1 MVHRSLSFAALA
13 FLAVSLGDLAPTAA
27 RSAEPAPSESGL
39 TATSAAAEALRA
51 NPELAAASAAIEA
64 ARGRLIQAGLWSNP
78 SLRLAGRTDVVFQNE
93 GERNLSIDLEQRFPI
108 AGRLARAQD
117 VARVD
122 VALALAESREFERT
136 LIGDVQRTVY
146 GIAALDEAIASRE
159 SVIATASQLVRAATR
174 RRQAAEVSDADVN
187 LLEIELARFEQ
198 EKRRL
203 ELDRQIEV
211 VRLNRLLY
219 RAVDAPVSVSA
230 NLGVR
235 AFDSSRSIDALAQ
248 RPDLVRTR
256 LEIDRARAEASLA
269 RAESWEDWAVGV
281 GYEKDRQVFRNE
293 PTVDPIGVK
302 QDEFVGLSLNVPLP
316 LWNRNQGRVVTAR
329 AEERRAQARL
339 AAAERAAQA
348 EVETARRRIEEL
360 ARVVRE
366 YDESILPRS
375 QQSVALLERGYRQ
388 GLVAITTLVQAEQ
401 QLADTVLR
409 RAETLGELRQAEIDL
424 ETASAA
430 SSLLGPP
437 PQNEE
442 NRP

>member
-1 MVHRSLSFAALA
+1 MVHRSFSFAALA
-13 FLAVSLGDLAPTAA
+13 FLAVSLGALVPMAA
-27 RSAEPAPSESGL
+27 RATEPAPSESGL

-78 SLRLAGRTDVVFQNE
+78 ALRLAGRSDVVFQNE

-203 ELDRQIEV
+203 ELDRQIEA

-230 NLGVR
+230 NLGAR

-256 LEIDRARAEASLA
+256 LEIDRAHAEASLA

-302 QDEFVGLSLNVPLP
+302 QDEFVGLSLNVPLRTSAP
-316 LWNRNQGRVVTAR
+316 ASRPRFASS
-329 AEERRAQARL
+329 RRS
-339 AAAERAAQA
+339 
-348 EVETARRRIEEL
+348 RRRSTRPGT
-360 ARVVRE
+360 AAMRM
-366 YDESILPRS
+366 
-375 QQSVALLERGYRQ
+375 Q
-388 GLVAITTLVQAEQ
+388 
-401 QLADTVLR
+401 
-409 RAETLGELRQAEIDL
+409 RAV
-424 ETASAA
+424 S
-430 SSLLGPP
+430 
-437 PQNEE
+437 
-442 NRP
+442 